1 MARKTAAQAHGE
13 QIKDQAFSEL
23 QALIEQSEK
32 LLHDAASLVGED
44 GEGLRV
50 QISAKLQQA
59 KDAMAALSS
68 RAQPVVEATETY
80 IGGHPWQT
88 VAISAGFG
96 LVVGLLLARRD

>member
-1 MARKTAAQAHGE
+1 MARKTAVQATGE

-23 QALIEQSEK
+23 QALMEQSEK

-44 GEGLRV
+44 GEGLRE
-50 QISAKLQQA
+50 QISAKLKQTR
-59 KDAMAALSS
+59 DAMTALSL
-68 RAQPVVEATETY
+68 RAQPVVDATETY

-88 VAISAGFG
+88 VAISAGLG